1 MKKNLLPVL
10 TYSPAALL
18 FIYYLSGGISKFGSN
33 EVIVLTVY
41 LVLGTIAN
49 FSINSNHFIF
59 SYLKQQDEDVT
70 KNPEANQI
78 ASNIWREYITK
89 KETTKAQLNIS
100 SFIEMYMSEHTIEN
114 NTNIVKRM
122 KLIHTYAS
130 ISILVGVLGTF
141 VGLVFSLAAINPE
154 NIDKSILNILS
165 GVHTAFF
172 TSIGGILFSIAINLH
187 SKIRNSE
194 HLLLQVMLKIEN
206 YITQKDQKTADYYVV
221 EALGEVKEAIFNM
234 GRAFLDVAGIAKEFK
249 TATDNLNA
257 FNNEFQQNTT
267 AVSGLFG
274 DMKVIT
280 KAFNKKATL
289 IHDDFSKLFDYFH
302 NQDEYYHATRESFEQ
317 TIVELKAFAGY
328 QSRNMDGI
336 VKSNEKVQKLQETL
350 FVNVQQAVQNSYNEM
365 HEFFQNTSA
374 QISQIAAQSQ
384 SQGEFNT
391 EIAGA
396 IHKQMEKNQASL
408 LKQLNELNNQ
418 NGMVNDSFMGT
429 VKTLESYFT
438 TNQWFETF
446 SQELESL
453 MKLNSDT
460 FNHQSKL
467 LTQSISEDMKKLI
480 KQNHEAFHNQAEMLT
495 KAIQQYQEG
504 TGELSR
510 QLGNMT
516 DSDSALQNSVDEL
529 NKTTSKLIKKLNQPM
544 PQQAE
549 AEPVVN
555 A

>member
-1 MKKNLLPVL
+1 MKKSLLPVL
-10 TYSPAALL
+10 TYSPAVLL
-18 FIYYLSGGISKFGSN
+18 LIYYLIGGISKFGSN

-59 SYLKQQDEDVT
+59 SYLKQQDEDLT
-70 KNPEANQI
+70 KNPETNQI
-78 ASNIWREYITK
+78 ASNVWREYITK

-100 SFIEMYMSEHTIEN
+100 SFIEMFMSEYTIHN
-114 NTNIVKRM
+114 NTNIVQRM

-194 HLLLQVMLKIEN
+194 HLLVQVMLKIEN

-280 KAFNKKATL
+280 KAFNKKANL
-289 IHDDFSKLFDYFH
+289 IHDDFSKLFDYFQ
-302 NQDEYYHATRESFEQ
+302 NQDEYYHAMKESFEQ
-317 TIVELKAFAGY
+317 TIVELKSFAGY

-350 FVNVQQAVQNSYNEM
+350 FANVQQAVQHSYTEM
-365 HEFFQNTSA
+365 HEFFQNTA
-374 QISQIAAQSQ
+374 GQISQIAAQSQ

-391 EIAGA
+391 ELAGA

-408 LKQLNELNNQ
+408 LKQLHDLNDQ
-418 NGMVNDSFMGT
+418 NSKVNDSFM
-429 VKTLESYFT
+429 VAVNTLENYFT
-438 TNQWFETF
+438 TNQWFEAI
-446 SQELESL
+446 SQELERL
-453 MKLNSDT
+453 MKQNSDT
-460 FNHQSKL
+460 FHSQSKL
-467 LTQSISEDMKKLI
+467 ITQSISEDMKKLI
-480 KQNHEAFHNQAEMLT
+480 QQNYAALQTQADMLT
-495 KAIQQYQEG
+495 KTLQQYKEE
-504 TGELSR
+504 TGELSK
-510 QLGNMT
+510 QLGNMAY
-516 DSDSALQNSVDEL
+516 SDSSLQTSVDEL
-529 NKTTSKLIKKLNQPM
+529 TNTTNRLIDKLNQPM

-549 AEPVVN
+549 KEPVVN
-555 A
+555 G